1 MTIKL
6 IQQYIYEVDTWNR
19 LLDYLE
25 EENIL
30 YKNRIAVILKN
41 DTESLLIE
49 MIESFLNKFVLE
61 DTIISI
67 FRDDIAKA
75 KIKILAKGK
84 DVLTDRNADNIFFTQ
99 NKLRKEIEIIEQQ
112 FNGLKFEFNK
122 YLSIHFNTSK

>member
-6 IQQYIYEVDTWNR
+6 IQQYIYEVDTWYR

-41 DTESLLIE
+41 DTESLFIE

-67 FRDDIAKA
+67 FKDDIKNAKN
-75 KIKILAKGK
+75 KILEKGK
-84 DVLTDRNADNIFFTQ
+84 DIEKEGNTNNFILTQ
-99 NKLRKEIEIIEQQ
+99 NKLRKEIEIIEKQ

-122 YLSIHFNTSK
+122 YLSDHFNTYK

>member
-1 MTIKL
+1 MTINL
-6 IQQYIYEVDTWNR
+6 IQQYIYEVDTWDR

-25 EENIL
+25 EENIQ
-30 YKNRIAVILKN
+30 YKNRIAVIVKN
-41 DTESLLIE
+41 DNESLFIE
-49 MIESFLNKFVLE
+49 TIESFLNKFVME

-67 FRDDIAKA
+67 FRDDIVKA

-84 DVLTDRNADNIFFTQ
+84 DVVTNTNADNNFFTQ

-122 YLSIHFNTSK
+122 YLSVHFKTSK

>member
-1 MTIKL
+1 M
-6 IQQYIYEVDTWNR
+6 IQQYIYEVDTWDR
-19 LLDYLE
+19 LLNYLE
-25 EENIL
+25 EENIQ
-30 YKNRIAVILKN
+30 YKNRIAVIVKN
-41 DTESLLIE
+41 DNESLFIE
-49 MIESFLNKFVLE
+49 TIESFLNKFVME